1 MQEKENVQQ
10 KKEMKVNIKWDNG
23 AKQMTV
29 NELLNPEGKFELKNA
44 LLKLDIADYNVQQ
57 IAAFDAIY
65 DEFMGKLVE
74 KFKKQQT
81 DADAQLKKERE
92 AHRAKIQEKQEKFIE
107 SISKAVENQENLK
120 RKLDAE
126 VEATATKIRNL
137 DAAIEKVKKEK
148 EDDKQE
154 YKTKLEGIQGDLQTT
169 KVKLQT
175 AETDLTEKTAELN
188 TEITTLTD
196 SLKQV
201 IESNNAYVE
210 STKTILDLNDNNRYE
225 KEKVLFNSEYKTP
238 SSLEI
243 AEKQKKQDTIYTNRL
258 QAILQKSDLLARLPL
273 LKYNSEMTNDE
284 NKEQAVIEYNKAVK
298 ELDEINKGLEPK
310 TEGGK
315 RNGGKRNYMKWR
327 YVNAPVLFGGYKRD
341 SLNKLAKKWGMENPK
356 FYKKKDSLM
365 KMMHFIMFAKYGDVV
380 KRKHLNVVAKI
391 VGINQKKYK
400 KKAELLNAI
409 QVKSKNVNFKIRGG
423 KRRTKKN

>member
-1 MQEKENVQQ
+1 MQENVQQ
-10 KKEMKVNIKWDNG
+10 KKKEMKVKIKWDNG
-23 AKQMTV
+23 TKQMTV
-29 NELLNPEGKFELKNA
+29 KELIDLNPEDELKNA

-57 IAAFDAIY
+57 IAEYDAIY
-65 DEFMGKLVE
+65 NEFMGKLVE
-74 KFKKQQT
+74 KFQKQQAA
-81 DADAQLKKERE
+81 ADDQLEQERK
-92 AHRAKIQEKQEKFIE
+92 AHLEIQEKAQEKFIK

-120 RKLDAE
+120 QKLDAE
-126 VEATATKIRNL
+126 VEATATQINDL
-137 DAAIEKVKKEK
+137 NAAIEKAKKDEEK
-148 EDDKQE
+148 LKEE
-154 YKTKLEGIQGDLQTT
+154 HKTMLDNLTTELEEVNTLY
-169 KVKLQT
+169 
-175 AETDLTEKTAELN
+175 TEKTKELN
-188 TEITTLTD
+188 NEITTLTD

-210 STKTILDLNDNNRYE
+210 STKTILNLNDNNRYG
-225 KEKVLFNSEYKTP
+225 KEKDIFNSEYKIP
-238 SSLEI
+238 SSEKI
-243 AEKQKKQDTIYTNRL
+243 AEKQKEQETIYTNRL
-258 QAILQKSDLLARLPL
+258 QAILEKSELLAELPL
-273 LKYNSEMTNDE
+273 LKYNMDIKKDTEAETKYKD
-284 NKEQAVIEYNKAVK
+284 AVEKLK
-298 ELDEINKGLEPK
+298 SINEALAN
-310 TEGGK
+310 GGK